1 MREFKV
7 GILGWE
13 APTKNGAIT
22 GSGVYLNYLSKL
34 GKFSRSRGID
44 VDLTFII
51 PGEEDKLVRADGH
64 KILTLKIPGFS
75 KCRRYDGEVFY
86 PSSKSFADR
95 LAKDRNPVDVR
106 KFDLIFANSF
116 AFGEFIQKTNLKNIV
131 YISHRP
137 EFLRIKLAKKFNID
151 AGNERR
157 LLRDAELEA
166 KAVENSEYTIAVSAA
181 SKRELAKRYRR
192 AKIHV
197 IPNGVDTNI
206 FTKVKTSSN
215 GNKRIFT
222 YVGRSH
228 PEKGVTLFIQSARR
242 LIDEGEKDFELW
254 LITDDKP
261 RLQRV
266 VKDLALLNH
275 ARLWSWRRWSE
286 LPTYY
291 SESTFT
297 VMPSY
302 WESFCYA
309 VAESL
314 SCGTPVI
321 ASMAGALP
329 EMVDDGVGLLFH
341 VGDGDELTERL
352 LEACTYTLDDD
363 VREMGRRGRGKI
375 KQSFSKEIFL
385 NNYLKFID
393 MAIDRGLF

>member
-7 GILGWE
+7 AILGWE
-13 APTKNGAIT
+13 APTRDGAIT

-34 GKFSRSRGID
+34 GKFSRSRGIN

-51 PGEEDKLVRADGH
+51 PGEKDRLVQEDGY

-75 KCRRYDGEVFY
+75 KCRRYDGEVLY
-86 PSSKSFADR
+86 PSSKSFANR
-95 LAKDRNPVDVR
+95 LAKDKNPIDVK
-106 KFDLIFANSF
+106 KFDLILANSF
-116 AFGEFIQKTNLKNIV
+116 AFGEFIQKAGLENIAYV
-131 YISHRP
+131 SHRP

-151 AGNERR
+151 AGHERR
-157 LLRDAELEA
+157 LMRDAELEA
-166 KAVENSEYTIAVSAA
+166 KAVKNSEYTITVSAA
-181 SKRELAKRYRR
+181 CKKELAKRYRR

-197 IPNGVDTNI
+197 IPNGIDTNI

-261 RLQRV
+261 RLRAML
-266 VKDLALLNH
+266 KNLALLNCT
-275 ARLWSWRRWSE
+275 RLWNWRRWSE
-286 LPTYY
+286 LPTFY
-291 SESTFT
+291 SKSTFT

-302 WESFCYA
+302 WESFCYV

-321 ASMAGALP
+321 ASTAGALP
-329 EMVDDGVGLLFH
+329 ELVGDGVGLLFH
-341 VGDGDELTERL
+341 VGNEDELTKRL
-352 LEACTYTLDDD
+352 LEACTYTLED

-375 KQSFSKEIFL
+375 KRSFSKEIFL

-393 MAIDRGLF
+393 MATDGGLF